1 MHYVS
6 FLHFFVLTVTTG
18 IAKSCTAEEIDT
30 LKNNASA
37 YADYMERNPQSVIS
51 RIYGAYRLQIY
62 GNALYFFVMN
72 NIFLNAEGLP
82 MNEKYDIKVRDLL
95 LDTLFYYD
103 LFFHLF
109 NSTNCSVDEKDDVLQ
124 SMCCIHF
131 IFLLCFV

>member
-1 MHYVS
+1 MVYS
-6 FLHFFVLTVTTG
+6 IASILLTYFFTTLHTTITTG

-37 YADYMERNPQSVIS
+37 YADYMEHNPHSVIS

-82 MNEKYDIKVRDLL
+82 MNEKYDIKVCDM
-95 LDTLFYYD
+95 
-103 LFFHLF
+103 FFC
-109 NSTNCSVDEKDDVLQ
+109 N
-124 SMCCIHF
+124 
-131 IFLLCFV
+131 